1 MPEAYTKADSLAIL
15 KTADDTLESDIGG
28 GVRSDEYGTMGFI
41 TTTPIPQIVIK
52 YVAASNGEGT
62 GILSAPTASTL
73 QWQAPGDSIGAAVT
87 ITPNETKLIESNDPD
102 KYIRV
107 FWDGD
112 YSTDDLGGE
121 DEIELFPLAAYANDD
136 QPLDSYGG
144 VILKNRNA
152 NAQDITSIKA
162 WIPTLATQRVTGTA
176 QLPSSGAGTIT
187 TATANGFADWP
198 EYGWAH
204 IRQSGGASR
213 EIVYYTSRTATSLDV
228 ESDGRALLGTSASA
242 GASTDT
248 VDCVPP
254 IRIGL
259 ETADADNRIQEIAD
273 TETAPTGITWSTA
286 NTSATGPTHA
296 TLEHLENLGL
306 WINVQLPTIVNPGLN
321 IPVQV
326 MFEFTVEG
334 GTYNAKIGNNIG
346 FRDATMDPYL
356 LYVGEDTA
364 PDLDG
369 LPVAISTSP
378 VVYNLTPPMSGTKTF
393 NYVLRKR
400 NAFDLFSL
408 NSYASS
414 VTINSA
420 GEEVTSSISNPV
432 NVTLEQ
438 IGSGKLRV
446 RAEYTPGLDATPTTS
461 FIGYIRTNGTDPDPG
476 TDTPVTLGTIGDPD
490 LLTGKVYLNYVTSA
504 YDWNTDFRIIVRT
517 ERTSPAA
524 ESDSETVTS
533 TFIDTGAPP
542 IRLGQSSANDVYS
555 YGYNTGSSS
564 VVHSVTPSCITSYQ
578 VGLTILSMAG
588 DAIFRAIVDT
598 NANRRLYVDPDLSF
612 VNNSISGAGTG
623 SVQVVDAN
631 TIYLV
636 VSGTRRAKIDL
647 AGGTI
652 EANEFIFTETIDD
665 NPNTGPL
672 DTDNG
677 KLYYSAYNP
686 ARGVW
691 EPFLSLDSSGT
702 LTIGYS
708 VVQKDT

>member
-1 MPEAYTKADSLAIL
+1 MPEAYTKADSLAFL
-15 KTADDTLESDIGG
+15 KTADDRLSESELGG
-28 GVRSDEYGTMGFI
+28 GVVADEFGASGFL
-41 TTTPIPQIVIK
+41 TSTPIPQIVIK
-52 YVAASNGEGT
+52 YVSTMNGTGT

-73 QWQAPGDSIGAAVT
+73 QWQAPGDTIGAPVT
-87 ITPNETKLIESNDPD
+87 IAPNETKVIESNDPD

-112 YSTDDLGGE
+112 YSMDDLGGE
-121 DEIELFPLAAYANDD
+121 DEITILPITNGLTAIDYYAA
-136 QPLDSYGG
+136 G
-144 VILKNRNA
+144 ILKNRNA

-198 EYGWAH
+198 QQGFAH

-213 EIVYYTSRTATSLDV
+213 EIVYYSSRTATSLTV
-228 ESDGRALLGTSASA
+228 EAAGRALLGTSESA
-242 GASTDT
+242 GAATDT

-254 IRIGL
+254 IRIGF
-259 ETADADNRIQEIAD
+259 ETADADNRIQEIPD
-273 TETAPTGITWSTA
+273 DETAPTGITWSTG
-286 NTSATGPTHA
+286 NTSATGITHA
-296 TLEHLENLGL
+296 TLKHLDNLGI
-306 WINVQLPTIVNPGLN
+306 WVNTEVPTNLVPSLTIEKG
-321 IPVQV
+321 I
-326 MFEFTVEG
+326 MFEYTVEG
-334 GTYNAKIGNNIG
+334 ETFNSRYNQYLVYGDELQEA
-346 FRDATMDPYL
+346 YL

-364 PDLDG
+364 PDLTAAPD
-369 LPVAISTSP
+369 VESASP

-400 NAFDLFSL
+400 NAWLLESL

-414 VTINSA
+414 ITINSA
-420 GEEVTSSISNPV
+420 GEEVTSSISNPS

-446 RAEYTPGLDATPTTS
+446 RAEYTPGLDADPADN

-524 ESDSETVTS
+524 ESDSTTVTS

-542 IRLGQSSANDVYS
+542 ARIGAISANETFGYKAGIVDNYVEHSTSPECRTYYH
-555 YGYNTGSSS
+555 YG
-564 VVHSVTPSCITSYQ
+564 ITM
-578 VGLTILSMAG
+578 LTMAG

-623 SVQVVDAN
+623 SVEVVDAN

-652 EANEFIFTETIDD
+652 EANEFIFTESIDD

-686 ARGVW
+686 SRSAW

-708 VVQKDT
+708 VIQKDT

>member
-1 MPEAYTKADSLAIL
+1 MAEAYTKADSLATL
-15 KTADDTLESDIGG
+15 KTADDRLSESELGG
-28 GVRSDEYGTMGFI
+28 GVVSDEFSATGFL
-41 TTTPIPQIVIK
+41 TSTPIPQIVIK
-52 YVAASNGEGT
+52 YVSTMNGTGT

-73 QWQAPGDSIGAAVT
+73 QWQAPGDTIGAPVT
-87 ITPNETKLIESNDPD
+87 IAPNETKVIESNDPD

-121 DEIELFPLAAYANDD
+121 DEITILPIVDGLTAIDYYAA
-136 QPLDSYGG
+136 G
-144 VILKNRNA
+144 ILKNRNA

-187 TATANGFADWP
+187 TPTANGFADWP
-198 EYGWAH
+198 QQGFAH

-213 EIVYYTSRTATSLDV
+213 EIVYYSSRTATSLTV
-228 ESDGRALLGTSASA
+228 EAAGRALLGTSQSA
-242 GASTDT
+242 GAGTDT

-254 IRIGL
+254 IRIGF
-259 ETADADNRIQEIAD
+259 ETADTDNRIQEIPD
-273 TETAPTGITWSTA
+273 EETAPTGITWSTA
-286 NTSATGPTHA
+286 NTSATGITHA
-296 TLEHLENLGL
+296 TLKHLDNLGI
-306 WINVQLPTIVNPGLN
+306 WVNTEVPTNLVPSLTIETG
-321 IPVQV
+321 I
-326 MFEFTVEG
+326 MFEYTVEG
-334 GTYNAKIGNNIG
+334 ETFNSRYNQYLVYGDELQEA
-346 FRDATMDPYL
+346 YL

-364 PDLDG
+364 PDLTAAPD
-369 LPVAISTSP
+369 VESASP

-400 NAFDLFSL
+400 NAWLLESL

-414 VTINSA
+414 ITINSA
-420 GEEVTSSISNPV
+420 GEEVTSSISNPA

-446 RAEYTPGLDATPTTS
+446 RAEYTPGLDATPATS
-461 FIGYIRTNGTDPDPG
+461 FIGYIRTNGTNPNPG
-476 TDTPVTLGTIGDPD
+476 VDTPVTLQSIGDPD

-517 ERTSPAA
+517 KRTTPAA
-524 ESDSETVTS
+524 ESNSTTVTS
-533 TFIDTGAPP
+533 AFIDTGAPP
-542 IRLGQSSANDVYS
+542 ARIGAISANETFGYKAGIEDNYVEHSASPECRTYYH
-555 YGYNTGSSS
+555 YG
-564 VVHSVTPSCITSYQ
+564 ITM
-578 VGLTILSMAG
+578 LTMAG

-598 NANRRLYVDPDLSF
+598 NASRRLYVDPDLSF
-612 VNNSISGAGTG
+612 VNNNISGAGTG
-623 SVQVVDAN
+623 SVEVVDAN
-631 TIYLV
+631 TVYLV

-647 AGGTI
+647 SGGTI
-652 EANEFIFTETIDD
+652 EANEFVFTETIDD

-702 LTIGYS
+702 LTVGYS